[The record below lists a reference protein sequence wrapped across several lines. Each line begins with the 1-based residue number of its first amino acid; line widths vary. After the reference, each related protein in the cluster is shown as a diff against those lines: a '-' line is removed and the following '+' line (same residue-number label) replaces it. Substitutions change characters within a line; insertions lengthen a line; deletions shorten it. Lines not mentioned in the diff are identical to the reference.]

1 MVDVVEY
8 KDRRVLAAY
17 DAVQL
22 DHSDLLPISMVW
34 ENEKCRNTIII
45 TEETTPINNTP
56 KSIHHTHKWNRTD
69 ISRPDHA
76 HT

>member
-8 KDRRVLAAY
+8 KDRRVLAAD

-56 KSIHHTHKWNRTD
+56 EEIDTPYS
-69 ISRPDHA
+69 
-76 HT
+76 